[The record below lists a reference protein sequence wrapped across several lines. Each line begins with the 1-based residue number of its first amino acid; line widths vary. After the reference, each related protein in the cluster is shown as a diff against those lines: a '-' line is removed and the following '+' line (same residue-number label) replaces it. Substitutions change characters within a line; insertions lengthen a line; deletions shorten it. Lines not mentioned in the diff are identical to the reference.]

1 MLSHLVIHRTK
12 SNNEFNYILNNGN
25 RRNKCFTIRTRAIRI
40 LIVRVSLRAS
50 SFLICFRAVSFYQ
63 RSSKRDTLARI
74 ERIAR
79 YSFGNIV
86 FANVPNCS
94 IRDRVGSLAIP
105 MEAFVASTLRAF
117 SPLFAVSVPA
127 LMLFL
132 STRDRS
138 LLSLLYCLRRPILFR
153 PRRKPSC
160 HTFLPQSPATSL
172 DPLHAANPTT
182 AETWNPRFRGKSCQ
196 TNRGGSSRLRRTY
209 RSTKR
214 ASPFRFAPRFAPRSA
229 SRSTSNST
237 TYRGIELPRIF
248 GETIDDTWDESGSRS
263 TR

>member
-1 MLSHLVIHRTK
+1 MFYDKNESNKDFNRSRLASRQFFSHLFPRRLVLPTK
-12 SNNEFNYILNNGN
+12 LETRHARSNRED
-25 RRNKCFTIRTRAIRI
+25 RA
-40 LIVRVSLRAS
+40 L
-50 SFLICFRAVSFYQ
+50 F
-63 RSSKRDTLARI
+63 
-74 ERIAR
+74 IA
-79 YSFGNIV
+79 NIV
-86 FANVPNCS
+86 LANVANCS

-105 MEAFVASTLRAF
+105 MEALVASALRAF
-117 SPLFAVSVPA
+117 SPHFAVSVPA
-127 LMLFL
+127 PMLFL

-182 AETWNPRFRGKSCQ
+182 AETWNPRFRGKCCQ
-196 TNRGGSSRLRRTY
+196 TNRGDLSPLRRTY
-209 RSTKR
+209 RSTKGG
-214 ASPFRFAPRFAPRSA
+214 SPFRFAPRSA
-229 SRSTSNST
+229 SRSISNST
-237 TYRGIELPRIF
+237 TYRGFHLPRIF